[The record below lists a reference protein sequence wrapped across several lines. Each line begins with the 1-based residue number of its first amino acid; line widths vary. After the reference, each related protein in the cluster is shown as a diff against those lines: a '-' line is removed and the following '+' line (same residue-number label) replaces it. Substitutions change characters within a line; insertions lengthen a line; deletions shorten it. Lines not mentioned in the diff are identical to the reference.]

1 MKNQNCEKIKVV
13 VEIVSDSDL
22 KYEINKRGGIKMD
35 RVVSHSLT
43 YPFSYGF
50 IPETLADDG
59 DALDVVIISELDF
72 KLKDV
77 IGCRV
82 VAVLKMRDEHG
93 VDQKIIAVPLEEKS
107 AYRKIK
113 DLSDLSLPIREKID
127 LFFRHYKEAD
137 KKRWSQVFDFI
148 SKDQA
153 LKIINKAEK
162 NVNSI

>member
-1 MKNQNCEKIKVV
+1 MKKQNCEKIKVV

-59 DALDVVIISELDF
+59 DALDVVIISQLEL

-82 VAVLKMRDEHG
+82 VAVLEMRDEHG
-93 VDQKIIAVPLEEKS
+93 VDQKIIAVPIEEKS
-107 AYRKIK
+107 DYRKIK
-113 DLSDLSLPIREKID
+113 DLSDLNLPIREKID
-127 LFFRHYKEAD
+127 LFFRQYKNSFSDRWSEIKGFAD
-137 KKRWSQVFDFI
+137 KRSAI
-148 SKDQA
+148 S
-153 LKIINKAEK
+153 IINKTK
-162 NVNSI
+162 KC